1 MRLLSRGS
9 VLSVCLSVGQKS
21 WVSLALHALHS
32 LLLQCRVASGARLTR
47 FSLYRLTH
55 SAHSSLP
62 TLQLSHSPPPCLSV
76 SLPPSLSVS
85 LSLSLSRSFYCL
97 SRAAAVPCFSTLSP
111 SISPSAGGITSSDK
125 ESSGEQRRE
134 VKECALRDK

>member
-1 MRLLSRGS
+1 M
-9 VLSVCLSVGQKS
+9 LSVCLSVGQKR
-21 WVSLALHALHS
+21 WVSLALHALYS
-32 LLLQCRVASGARLTR
+32 LLLQCRVASGDWLTR

-76 SLPPSLSVS
+76 SLPPSLP
-85 LSLSLSRSFYCL
+85 LSLSRSFYCL
-97 SRAAAVPCFSTLSP
+97 SRVAAVPCFSTLSP
-111 SISPSAGGITSSDK
+111 SISPSAGGIPSSDK

-134 VKECALRDK
+134 VKECALKDK

>member
-1 MRLLSRGS
+1 M
-9 VLSVCLSVGQKS
+9 LSVCLSVGQKR
-21 WVSLALHALHS
+21 WVSLALHSLHL
-32 LLLQCRVASGARLTR
+32 LLLQCRVASGDLLTR
-47 FSLYRLTH
+47 FSLTH

-62 TLQLSHSPPPCLSV
+62 ICSNSLTPLLPVCLCL
-76 SLPPSLSVS
+76 SLPPSLP

-111 SISPSAGGITSSDK
+111 SISPSASGIPSSDK

>member
-1 MRLLSRGS
+1 M
-9 VLSVCLSVGQKS
+9 LSVCLSVGQKR
-21 WVSLALHALHS
+21 WVSLALHALHLL
-32 LLLQCRVASGARLTR
+32 LLLQCLITSGDRLTR

-76 SLPPSLSVS
+76 SLPPSLP

-111 SISPSAGGITSSDK
+111 SISPSASGIPSSDK